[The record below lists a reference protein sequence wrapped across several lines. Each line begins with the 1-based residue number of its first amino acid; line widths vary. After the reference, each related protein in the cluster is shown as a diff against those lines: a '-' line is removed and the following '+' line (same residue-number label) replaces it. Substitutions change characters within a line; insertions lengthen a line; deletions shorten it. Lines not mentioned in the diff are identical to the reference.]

1 MKYIVF
7 LGDGMADY
15 PVLELGEKTPLQVAS
30 KPTIDRI
37 ARLGRC
43 GTFLT
48 VPEDMPPGSE
58 VANLTVLG
66 YDPRRYYQGR
76 GVIEAAS
83 LGVRLEPDDVALRCN
98 LICIKDGRIKNH
110 SAGHITTEEAKL
122 LIEELN
128 RQLSRPTLR
137 FYPGFTY
144 RHLCVLKEASPEV
157 ECFPPHD
164 YVGEKALDLLPRAKT
179 PSAEK
184 LALSAAERLALSGAE
199 RTAHLLRDLILQ
211 SWEILPGQAVN
222 LNRTLQGKD
231 PANSIWFWSPGK
243 KPQMP
248 TFQEL
253 YGLTGAVIAA
263 VDLIKGLG
271 IYAGFEVINVP
282 GATGLIDTNYEGKA
296 DACLEALKDHDFIYL
311 HLEAPDEAGHS
322 RDVQQKIKAIE
333 LFDSRLVSRVMKGL
347 EEKEIAVTVAVL
359 TDHPTP
365 VSKGNHTH
373 GMVPVA
379 IYNPKLIPDS
389 VERFDE
395 YSVRNGG
402 LGELHGDQFIKTL
415 LTQ

>member
-1 MKYIVF
+1 MKYIIF

-15 PVLELGEKTPLQVAS
+15 PLPELGNQTPLQKAK
-30 KPTIDRI
+30 KPAIDSI
-37 ARLGRC
+37 AKMGRC
-43 GTFLT
+43 GSFIT

-66 YDPRRYYQGR
+66 YDPKKYYQGR

-83 LGVRLEPDDVALRCN
+83 LGVHLEPDDVALRCN

-110 SAGHITTEEAKL
+110 SAGHITTEEAAL
-122 LIEELN
+122 LIEEVN
-128 RQLSRPTLR
+128 RQLATANVS

-144 RHLCVLKEASPEV
+144 RHLCVLKNGSPDI

-164 YVGEKALDLLPRAKT
+164 HIGEMALDLLPRAKK
-179 PSAEK
+179 P
-184 LALSAAERLALSGAE
+184 AAEP
-199 RTAHLLRDLILQ
+199 TATLLRELILK

-231 PANSIWFWSPGK
+231 PANSTWFWSPGR

-248 TFQEL
+248 TFKEL
-253 YGLTGAVIAA
+253 YGLSGAVISA

-271 IYAGFEVINVP
+271 VYAGFEVINVK

-296 DACLEALKDHDFIYL
+296 DACLEALKKHDLVFL

-322 RDVQQKIKAIE
+322 RDVKQKIQAIE
-333 LFDSRLVSRVMKGL
+333 LFDSRLVARVMRGL
-347 EEKEIAVTVAVL
+347 KDQQIEATVAVL
-359 TDHPTP
+359 PDHLTP

-373 GMVPVA
+373 GPVPVA
-379 IYNPKLIPDS
+379 IYNPRLKPDA
-389 VERFDE
+389 VDRFDE
-395 YSVRNGG
+395 QSVLKGC
-402 LGELHGDQFIKTL
+402 LGTLYGDRFVKTL
-415 LTQ
+415 LGQVA

>member
-1 MKYIVF
+1 MPKFIVF

-15 PVLELGEKTPLQVAS
+15 PVPELGGKTPLQVAS

-43 GTFLT
+43 GQFVT

-83 LGVRLEPDDVALRCN
+83 LGVKLAPDDVALRCN
-98 LICIKDGRIKNH
+98 LICIQDGRIKNH
-110 SAGHITTEEAKL
+110 SAGHITTEEARL
-122 LIEELN
+122 LIEEVN
-128 RQLSRPTLR
+128 RQLSSPLVR

-144 RHLCVLKEASPEV
+144 RHLCVLKGAQPEV

-164 YVGEKALDLLPRAKT
+164 YVGTRALEILPRAKT
-179 PSAEK
+179 ATAEP
-184 LALSAAERLALSGAE
+184 
-199 RTAHLLRDLILQ
+199 TVQLLRDLILR
-211 SWEILPGQAVN
+211 SWEILPGHAVN
-222 LNRTLQGKD
+222 VNRTLRGKD
-231 PANSIWFWSPGK
+231 PANSLWFWSPGK
-243 KPQMP
+243 KPEMP

-271 IYAGFEVINVP
+271 VYAGFDVIEVP

-296 DACLEALKDHDFIYL
+296 DACLDAISDHDFVYL

-333 LFDSRLVSRVMKGL
+333 NFDARIVARVMRGL
-347 EEKEIAVTVAVL
+347 EERKIKATVAVL
-359 TDHPTP
+359 PDHPTP
-365 VSKGNHTH
+365 VAQGNHTH
-373 GMVPVA
+373 GAVPVA
-379 IYNPKLIPDS
+379 IYNPDLPGDA
-389 VERFDE
+389 VARFDE
-395 YSVRNGG
+395 EAVRAGA
-402 LGELHGDQFIKTL
+402 LGELHRDEFIRTL
-415 LTQ
+415 LGRR

>member
-1 MKYIVF
+1 MKYIIF

-15 PVLELGEKTPLQVAS
+15 PVPELGNKTPLQVAK
-30 KPTIDRI
+30 KPTIDSI
-37 ARLGRC
+37 AKMGRC
-43 GTFLT
+43 GSFIT

-66 YDPRRYYQGR
+66 YDPKKYYQGR

-98 LICIKDGRIKNH
+98 LICIQEGKIKNH
-110 SAGHITTEEAKL
+110 SAGHITTEEAAL
-122 LIEELN
+122 LIEEVN
-128 RQLSRPTLR
+128 RQLSNPDVR

-144 RHLCVLKEASPEV
+144 RHLCVLKNGSPEV

-164 YVGEKALDLLPRAKT
+164 YVGEKALELLPRAKK
-179 PSAEK
+179 PDAET
-184 LALSAAERLALSGAE
+184 
-199 RTAHLLRDLILQ
+199 TARILRELILK
-211 SWEILPGQAVN
+211 SWEFLPGHAVN

-248 TFQEL
+248 TFKEL
-253 YGLTGAVIAA
+253 YGLSGAVISA

-271 IYAGFEVINVP
+271 VYAGFDVINVP

-296 DACLEALKDHDFIYL
+296 DACLDALKDHDIVFL

-322 RDVQQKIKAIE
+322 RDVKQKIQAIE
-333 LFDSRLVSRVMKGL
+333 LFDSRLVARVMKGL
-347 EEKEIAVTVAVL
+347 KEGQIEATVAVL
-359 TDHPTP
+359 SDHPTP

-373 GMVPVA
+373 GPVPVA
-379 IYNPKLIPDS
+379 IYNPRLEPDE
-389 VERFDE
+389 VDRFDE
-395 YSVRNGG
+395 QSVLKGR
-402 LGELHGDQFIKTL
+402 LGTILGDGFIKTL
-415 LTQ
+415 LQKTG